1 MFPERLKQLRKEKGL
16 TQVTLA
22 GTLGVSK
29 GTVAMW
35 ETGKRMPGFNMLAR
49 LSELFDKRV
58 DYIIGISEDHRSVT
72 LTEEEVAQLGEWA
85 VEEDYEDMLRKYA
98 LLDDY
103 GKRTVDSVLRTEFNR
118 AQEQGTLNS
127 GQIIFVSVRSK
138 EQSSHV
144 PFCSLDTDHNLRKNE
159 RSRKQQGSS

>member
-22 GTLGVSK
+22 ETLGVSK

-35 ETGKRMPGFNMLAR
+35 ETEKRMPGFDMLAR

-58 DYIIGISEDHRSVT
+58 DYIIGTSEDRRSAT

-103 GKRTVDSVLRTEFNR
+103 GKSAVDSVLRTEFNR
-118 AQEQGTLNS
+118 AQEQGTLNNS
-127 GQIIFVSVRSK
+127 QSISVSVLSK
-138 EQSSHV
+138 KKDE
-144 PFCSLDTDHNLRKNE
+144 
-159 RSRKQQGSS
+159 

>member
-1 MFPERLKQLRKEKGL
+1 MFPQRLKQLRKEKGL

-22 GTLGVSK
+22 ETLGVSK

-35 ETGKRMPGFNMLAR
+35 ETGKRMPGFDMLTR

-58 DYIIGISEDHRSVT
+58 DYIIGTAEDSRSAM

-85 VEEDYEDMLRKYA
+85 VEEGYEDMLRKYA

-103 GKRTVDSVLRTEFNR
+103 GRAVVDSVLRAEFNR
-118 AQEQGTLNS
+118 AQE
-127 GQIIFVSVRSK
+127 
-138 EQSSHV
+138 
-144 PFCSLDTDHNLRKNE
+144 
-159 RSRKQQGSS
+159 

>member
-22 GTLGVSK
+22 ETLGVSK

-35 ETGKRMPGFNMLAR
+35 ETEKRMPGFDMLAR

-58 DYIIGISEDHRSVT
+58 DYIIGTSEDRRSAT

-103 GKRTVDSVLRTEFNR
+103 GKSAVDSVLRTEFNR

-127 GQIIFVSVRSK
+127 GQSISVSVRSK
-138 EQSSHV
+138 KM
-144 PFCSLDTDHNLRKNE
+144 LNE
-159 RSRKQQGSS
+159 

>member
-22 GTLGVSK
+22 EELGVSK

-35 ETGKRMPGFNMLAR
+35 ETGKRMPGFDMLAR
-49 LSELFDKRV
+49 ISELFDKRV
-58 DYIIGISEDHRSVT
+58 DYIIGTSEDRRSAT

-98 LLDDY
+98 LLDEY
-103 GKRTVDSVLRTEFNR
+103 GKSAVDSVLRTEFNR
-118 AQEQGTLNS
+118 AQEQGTLNCS
-127 GQIIFVSVRSK
+127 RSIFVSVRSK
-138 EQSSHV
+138 SKVE
-144 PFCSLDTDHNLRKNE
+144 
-159 RSRKQQGSS
+159 

>member
-1 MFPERLKQLRKEKGL
+1 MFPKRLRQLRKEKGL

-22 GTLGVSK
+22 KTLGVSK

-35 ETGKRMPGFNMLAR
+35 ETGKRMPGYDMLVR

-58 DYIIGISEDHRSVT
+58 DYITGTSEDHRSAA
-72 LTEEEVAQLGEWA
+72 LTEEDVAQFGEWA

-98 LLDDY
+98 LLDKY
-103 GKRTVDSVLRTEFNR
+103 GKSAVDSVLRTEFNR

-127 GQIIFVSVRSK
+127 SISISVSVKSK
-138 EQSSHV
+138 PIKKH
-144 PFCSLDTDHNLRKNE
+144 T
-159 RSRKQQGSS
+159 

>member
-22 GTLGVSK
+22 ESLGVSK

-35 ETGKRMPGFNMLAR
+35 ETGKRMPGFDMLAR

-58 DYIIGISEDHRSVT
+58 NYIIGTSEDHRSAA

-103 GKRTVDSVLRTEFNR
+103 GKSAVDSVLRTEFNR

-127 GQIIFVSVRSK
+127 GKSISVSG
-138 EQSSHV
+138 
-144 PFCSLDTDHNLRKNE
+144 
-159 RSRKQQGSS
+159 RSRTKTE

>member
-22 GTLGVSK
+22 ETLVVSK

-35 ETGKRMPGFNMLAR
+35 ETGKRMPGFDMLAR

-58 DYIIGISEDHRSVT
+58 DYIIGTSEDHRSAT

-85 VEEDYEDMLRKYA
+85 VEEGNQDMLRKYA

-103 GKRTVDSVLRTEFNR
+103 GRAVVDSVLRAEFNR
-118 AQEQGTLNS
+118 AQEQGTLNNDQS
-127 GQIIFVSVRSK
+127 ISVSVRSK
-138 EQSSHV
+138 RTGE
-144 PFCSLDTDHNLRKNE
+144 
-159 RSRKQQGSS
+159 

>member
-22 GTLGVSK
+22 ETLGVSK

-35 ETGKRMPGFNMLAR
+35 ETGKRMPGFDMLAR

-58 DYIIGISEDHRSVT
+58 DYIIGTSEDHRSAT

-103 GKRTVDSVLRTEFNR
+103 GKSAVDSVLRTEFNR

-127 GQIIFVSVRSK
+127 SMSISVSVRSRPIESK
-138 EQSSHV
+138 DLTSI
-144 PFCSLDTDHNLRKNE
+144 
-159 RSRKQQGSS
+159 

>member
-22 GTLGVSK
+22 ETLGVSK

-35 ETGKRMPGFNMLAR
+35 ETGKRMPGFDMLTR

-58 DYIIGISEDHRSVT
+58 DYIICTSKDRRSAA
-72 LTEEEVAQLGEWA
+72 LTEEEVALLGEWA

-103 GKRTVDSVLRTEFNR
+103 GKSAVDSILRTEFNR

-127 GQIIFVSVRSK
+127 GQSISVSVRSK
-138 EQSSHV
+138 
-144 PFCSLDTDHNLRKNE
+144 PKAD
-159 RSRKQQGSS
+159 

>member
-1 MFPERLKQLRKEKGL
+1 MFPERLKQLRKAKGL

-22 GTLGVSK
+22 ETLGVSK

-35 ETGKRMPGFNMLAR
+35 ETGKRMPGFDMLAR

-58 DYIIGISEDHRSVT
+58 DYIIGTSEDRRSAA
-72 LTEEEVAQLGEWA
+72 LTEEEVVQLGEWA

-98 LLDDY
+98 LLDEY
-103 GKRTVDSVLRTEFNR
+103 GKSAVDSVLRTEFNR

-127 GQIIFVSVRSK
+127 NKSISVSVRSK
-138 EQSSHV
+138 LKHE
-144 PFCSLDTDHNLRKNE
+144 
-159 RSRKQQGSS
+159 

>member
-22 GTLGVSK
+22 ETLGVSK
-29 GTVAMW
+29 GTIAMW
-35 ETGKRMPGFNMLAR
+35 ETGKRMPSFDMLTR

-58 DYIIGISEDHRSVT
+58 DYIIGTSEDHRSAT

-85 VEEDYEDMLRKYA
+85 VEENYEDMLRKYA
-98 LLDDY
+98 LLDEY
-103 GKRTVDSVLRTEFNR
+103 GKSAVDSVLRTEFNR

-127 GQIIFVSVRSK
+127 SKSISVSVRSK
-138 EQSSHV
+138 LKHE
-144 PFCSLDTDHNLRKNE
+144 
-159 RSRKQQGSS
+159 

>member
-1 MFPERLKQLRKEKGL
+1 MFPQRLKQLRKVKGL

-22 GTLGVSK
+22 ETLGVSK

-35 ETGKRMPGFNMLAR
+35 ETGKRMPGFDMLTR

-58 DYIIGISEDHRSVT
+58 DYIIGTAEDSRSAM

-85 VEEDYEDMLRKYA
+85 VEEGYEDMLRKYA

-103 GKRTVDSVLRTEFNR
+103 GRAVVDSVLRAEFNR
-118 AQEQGTLNS
+118 AQEQGTLNNDQS
-127 GQIIFVSVRSK
+127 ISVSVRSK
-138 EQSSHV
+138 RTGE
-144 PFCSLDTDHNLRKNE
+144 
-159 RSRKQQGSS
+159 

>member
-1 MFPERLKQLRKEKGL
+1 MFPKRLRQLRKEKGL

-22 GTLGVSK
+22 KTLGVSK

-35 ETGKRMPGFNMLAR
+35 ETGKRMPGYDMLVR

-58 DYIIGISEDHRSVT
+58 DYIIGTSEDHRSAT
-72 LTEEEVAQLGEWA
+72 LTEEDVVQLGEWA

-98 LLDDY
+98 LLDKY
-103 GKRTVDSVLRTEFNR
+103 GKSAVDSVLRTEFNR

-127 GQIIFVSVRSK
+127 SISISVSVKSK
-138 EQSSHV
+138 PIKKH
-144 PFCSLDTDHNLRKNE
+144 T
-159 RSRKQQGSS
+159 

>member
-1 MFPERLKQLRKEKGL
+1 MFPQRLKQLRKEKGL

-22 GTLGVSK
+22 ETLGVSK

-35 ETGKRMPGFNMLAR
+35 ETGKRMPGFDMLAR

-58 DYIIGISEDHRSVT
+58 DYIIGTSEDRRSAA

-85 VEEDYEDMLRKYA
+85 VEEGYEDMLRKYA

-103 GKRTVDSVLRTEFNR
+103 GRAVVDSVLRAEFNR
-118 AQEQGTLNS
+118 AQEQGTLNNDQS
-127 GQIIFVSVRSK
+127 ISVSVRSK
-138 EQSSHV
+138 RTGE
-144 PFCSLDTDHNLRKNE
+144 
-159 RSRKQQGSS
+159 

>member
-22 GTLGVSK
+22 ESLGVSK

-35 ETGKRMPGFNMLAR
+35 ETGKRMSGFDMLAR

-58 DYIIGISEDHRSVT
+58 DYIIGTSEDHRSAA

-103 GKRTVDSVLRTEFNR
+103 GKSAVDSVLRTEFNR

-127 GQIIFVSVRSK
+127 GKSISVSVRSRTK
-138 EQSSHV
+138 TE
-144 PFCSLDTDHNLRKNE
+144 
-159 RSRKQQGSS
+159 

>member
-22 GTLGVSK
+22 ETLGVSK

-35 ETGKRMPGFNMLAR
+35 ETGKRMPGFDMLAR

-58 DYIIGISEDHRSVT
+58 DYIIGTSEDHRSAT

-103 GKRTVDSVLRTEFNR
+103 GKSAVDSVLRTEFNR
-118 AQEQGTLNS
+118 AQEQGTLNR
-127 GQIIFVSVRSK
+127 GQSISVSVRSK
-138 EQSSHV
+138 KM
-144 PFCSLDTDHNLRKNE
+144 LNE
-159 RSRKQQGSS
+159 

>member
-1 MFPERLKQLRKEKGL
+1 MFSERLKQLRKEKGL

-22 GTLGVSK
+22 ETLGVSK

-35 ETGKRMPGFNMLAR
+35 ETGKRMPGFDMLAR

-58 DYIIGISEDHRSVT
+58 DYIIGTSEDHRSAT

-98 LLDDY
+98 LLDEY
-103 GKRTVDSVLRTEFNR
+103 GKSAVDSVLRTEFNR

-127 GQIIFVSVRSK
+127 KMSISVSVLSCEKSK
-138 EQSSHV
+138 
-144 PFCSLDTDHNLRKNE
+144 RE
-159 RSRKQQGSS
+159 RQFRRNDDPL